1 MFRLILMV
9 LFVAAVATV
18 IAMLQSFAVHA
29 RPTGDQQ
36 MPKTFQRIAYI
47 LLVLLLL
54 GLSTGWLGG
63 V

>member
-1 MFRLILMV
+1 MFRLILVV

-18 IAMLQSFAVHA
+18 IAVLQSFVVMA